1 MCAEAYLEPLRKSE
15 MENFVEIVNSI
26 KLLTIFAK
34 KLHLRHLQGFKQFLW
49 SAVKDDY
56 DNCWQDKQFYLKKY
70 VQSK

>member
-34 KLHLRHLQGFKQFLW
+34 KLHLRYLQGFKQFLW
-49 SAVKDDY
+49 SAVKGGH